1 MKKSN
6 FTSSEMNSSN
16 QSTENVLKEYKKKV
30 GKVIYVAISARTTIE
45 LPAYLTQEEIDNRVE
60 LYKKLHPS
68 RI

>member
-45 LPAYLTQEEIDNRVE
+45 LPADLTQEEIDNRVE

>member
-6 FTSSEMNSSN
+6 FTSSKMNSST
-16 QSTENVLKEYKKKV
+16 QSTENVLKEYKRKL

-45 LPAYLTQEEIDNRVE
+45 LPADLTQEEIDSRVE
-60 LYKKLHPS
+60 HYKQRHPS